1 MALTKIFIKNLQIP
15 VVVGHVAP
23 ERHAPQTI
31 RFNIAV
37 WADVEKSI
45 TSHDLADTI
54 DYVVIQKEIQKLAAS
69 KEYILIETL
78 ASEVLDVCMQAARI
92 VKAWLSLEKPH
103 KFPESESV
111 GIEME
116 RSR

>member
-1 MALTKIFIKNLQIP
+1 MLTKIFIKNLQLP

-23 ERHAPQTI
+23 ERHSPQTI
-31 RFNIAV
+31 RINIAV
-37 WADVEKSI
+37 WADVDKSI

-54 DYVVIQKEIQKLAAS
+54 DYVVIQKSVMDIVGV

-78 ASEVLDVCMQAARI
+78 ASDILDISLRDERI
-92 VKAWLSLEKPH
+92 KKAWVSIEKPH

>member
-1 MALTKIFIKNLQIP
+1 MLTKIFIKNLCIP

-37 WADVEKSI
+37 WADIDKSI

-54 DYVVIQKEIQKLAAS
+54 DYVVIQKNIRSLVS
-69 KEYILIETL
+69 GKEYILIETL
-78 ASEVLDVCMQAARI
+78 ASEILDVCMQDARV

-103 KFPESESV
+103 KFPDSESV
-111 GIEME
+111 GIEVE
-116 RSR
+116 RTR